1 MFPLLLSDTNS
12 KADLADV
19 VTIPDIEKK
28 WKELGAVLNISS
40 KQLAEIEAKHKKPIK
55 CKREMFRVAVKSEV
69 TWKQIIMGLN
79 KIGMGSTIREVCTM
93 FDIPLNGI
101 SKYVTSTIVSSVSYS
116 LNIYLVNSLWGL

>member
-1 MFPLLLSDTNS
+1 M
-12 KADLADV
+12 

-28 WKELGAVLNISS
+28 WKELGMALSIST

-69 TWKQIIMGLN
+69 TWKQIIVGLN
-79 KIGMGSTIREVCTM
+79 RIGMGSAIREVCAM

-101 SKYVTSTIVSSVSYS
+101 SKYTTSSIVSSVSYS
-116 LNIYLVNSLWGL
+116 C